1 MTQTTR
7 TSISRQTQTA
17 LLLLGQLIKVARKE
31 RGLSQA
37 DLAMRLGLGR
47 HTVMSIEKGDPKVAV
62 GAVFEA
68 AATLGV
74 PLLAEDERGLA
85 RLSSAVAG
93 LATVLPQRTGRKKK
107 VLDDAF

>member
-1 MTQTTR
+1 MIQTSR
-7 TSISRQTQTA
+7 TSISRQTQAA
-17 LLLLGQLIKVARKE
+17 LLLLGQIIKAARKE

-62 GAVFEA
+62 GVVFEA
-68 AATLGV
+68 ATTLGV
-74 PLLAEDERGLA
+74 PLLAEDARGLA

-93 LATVLPQRTGRKKK
+93 LATVLPQRAGRKKK

>member
-1 MTQTTR
+1 MESVQPTF
-7 TSISRQTQTA
+7 SRQTSAA
-17 LLLLGQLIKVARKE
+17 LQILGQLIKAARKE

-37 DLAMRLGLGR
+37 GLAGRLGVGR

-68 AATLGV
+68 ATILGV
-74 PLLAEDERGLA
+74 PLLAEDAVGLT

-93 LATVLPQRTGRKKK
+93 LATVLPQRVGRKKT
-107 VLDDAF
+107 VLDDDF